1 MPDAAAPIDGEVRA
15 GSRVLSLFAN
25 PLNARILRAHLGSAQ
40 RLADLPE
47 KVGYPAQTTL
57 RAALANLREVGALA
71 KHERGGSRFATE
83 NELTAAGEEML
94 FVADV
99 VERWLARAP
108 EGPIAPDSDAAK
120 GAVKA
125 LAGGWTSTVMRALA
139 SGAFTLTELDRLIPG
154 VSYPSLE
161 RRLARMRATG
171 QIEPVET
178 EGRGRPYLVT
188 DWLRRAI
195 GPLCAAGRCE
205 RRHLP
210 DDSAPIT
217 KVEVEAAFLLSVPLA
232 PMPPS
237 ANGACMLAVQTG
249 TGDPES
255 QRPGEHLA
263 GVTVEF
269 ERGQAVS
276 FAARVNE
283 RPATWALGTPETW
296 LDVVIDGELES
307 LRFGGAKPQLAVDLV
322 NGIHFALFRE

>member
-25 PLNARILRAHLGSAQ
+25 PLNARILRAHAGAPQ
-40 RLADLPE
+40 RPADLPE
-47 KVGYPAQTTL
+47 KIGHPAQTTL
-57 RAALANLREVGALA
+57 RAALANLREIGALA
-71 KHERGGSRFATE
+71 KRQNGGLRFATE
-83 NELTAAGEEML
+83 NELTPAGEEML
-94 FVADV
+94 FVAGV
-99 VERWLARAP
+99 VEHWLARSP
-108 EGPIAPDSDAAK
+108 DGPISPDSDAAK

-139 SGAFTLTELDRLIPG
+139 SGAFTLTELNRLIPG

-171 QIEPVET
+171 QIEPIET

-217 KVEVEAAFLLSVPLA
+217 KVEVEAAFLLTVPLA
-232 PMPPS
+232 SMPPS
-237 ANGACMLAVQTG
+237 ANGTCMLAVQTG
-249 TGDPES
+249 AGDPEGQS
-255 QRPGEHLA
+255 RDNHLA

-276 FAARVNE
+276 FAARVDE
-283 RPATWALGTPETW
+283 RPTTWALGTPETW
-296 LDVVIDGELES
+296 LDVVIDGDFEL
-307 LRFGGAKPQLAVDLV
+307 LRLGGARPQLALDLV
-322 NGIHFALFRE
+322 NGARFALFGE

>member
-1 MPDAAAPIDGEVRA
+1 MSDATALSDGEIRA

-25 PLNARILRAHLGSAQ
+25 PLNARILRAHADGPQ
-40 RLADLPE
+40 RLAELPE
-47 KVGYPAQTTL
+47 KIGSPAQTTL
-57 RAALANLREVGALA
+57 RAALSNLRDVGALG
-71 KHERGGSRFATE
+71 KRKLGGSRFAVE
-83 NELTAAGEEML
+83 NELTPAGREML

-99 VERWLARAP
+99 VERWLAHAP
-108 EGPIAPDSDAAK
+108 EGPIPPDSREAK

-125 LAGGWTSTVMRALA
+125 LAGGWSSTVMRALA
-139 SGAFTLTELDRLIPG
+139 SRPFTLTELDRLIPG

-161 RRLARMRATG
+161 RRLARMRATR

-195 GPLCAAGRCE
+195 APLCAAGRCE

-217 KVEVEAAFLLSVPLA
+217 HVEVEAAFLLSVPLA
-232 PMPPS
+232 HLPPS
-237 ANGACMLAVQTG
+237 ANGPCMLAVQTG
-249 TGDPES
+249 AGESSGQGDN
-255 QRPGEHLA
+255 RRLA

-269 ERGQAVS
+269 HRGQAVS
-276 FAARVNE
+276 YAAGVEE

-296 LDVVIDGELES
+296 LDVVIDGQLDA
-307 LRFGGAKPQLAVDLV
+307 LRLGGARPQLALDLA
-322 NGIHFALFRE
+322 NGVHFALFGE